1 MGDPHV
7 IKKRGKQEEEDFKIL
22 FRGYFASMC
31 VFANRYLEDGE
42 MARDVV
48 HDVFCRLWENPSE
61 LVGVAN
67 VKNYLYTSVK
77 NRCLDV
83 LRRENIHH
91 RYVEWEQEN
100 EKERE
105 EFLR

>member
-22 FRGYFASMC
+22 FRDYFASMC

-77 NRCLDV
+77 TCCVGRISIIVTWSGNRKMKKNV
-83 LRRENIHH
+83 KSFSR
-91 RYVEWEQEN
+91 
-100 EKERE
+100 
-105 EFLR
+105 